1 MPIDLSHLLG
11 PEGPVARRLGE
22 HYEDRPQQRQMIQAV
37 GHALDKGHKLV
48 VEAGTGVGKSFGYLL
63 PAIEHIARFADDKD
77 QKRRIVVSTH
87 TIALQE
93 QIIDKDIPLL
103 QAVVPHEFTAVL
115 VKGRGNYL
123 SLRRA
128 KRAYERSASLFNDS
142 KEFESIETVLDW
154 SQRTDEGSLATLPQL
169 AAPSVWNEVQSD
181 SEDCLGKRCPTIKKC
196 FYQQARRRMQNA
208 DILVVNHALFFS
220 DLALRAEGFGILPPY
235 DAVILDEAHTI
246 EDVASEHFG
255 LSVTQYSVGYLLGR
269 LCNTR
274 RSKGLLITLQG
285 KADGRLINRALEQAD
300 NARMASDHFFDDLL
314 AWQEQRGSKNGRVRE
329 PLPIDNPLSPLLAE
343 LSLTLK
349 RIKDEVDNEEDK
361 MEVDGYAKR
370 AGGIGDT
377 IKALVEHSLSDSVYW
392 SEISTKGRFKR
403 IKLCAAPIEVG
414 GLLRERLFAATTSR
428 REPMPVV
435 LTSAT
440 LATDG
445 TEALAGG
452 GAGVPPTDSQSA
464 KPTSGNAFKHFC
476 GRVGCDAPRTLLL
489 GSPFDYDRQ
498 AELVVCPD
506 LPDPAD
512 RRFAE
517 RATATLLRHVDDT
530 DGGAFVLFTSYQLLR
545 DLAERLR
552 GPLQSRGMPMLVQGD
567 GVQRSELLAR
577 FRHNPRSVLLGADS
591 FWQGVD
597 VRGEALRL
605 VVITKLPFAVP
616 DRPLIEARCERI
628 KQRGGSPFAEYS
640 MPEAILK
647 FKQGFGRLIR
657 SKQDRG
663 RVVVLDPRLASKPYG
678 RKFIQA
684 LPQMPITDDREFVS
698 DAC

>member
-22 HYEDRPQQRQMIQAV
+22 QYEDRPQQRQMIQAV
-37 GHALDKGHKLV
+37 GHALDKGHHLV

-63 PAIEHIARFADDKD
+63 PAIEHIARYADDKD

-93 QIIDKDIPLL
+93 QIIEKDIPLL
-103 QAVVPHEFTAVL
+103 QAVVPTEFSAVL
-115 VKGRGNYL
+115 VKGRGNYV

-128 KRAYERSASLFNDS
+128 QRAFDRSVSLFNES
-142 KEFESIETVLDW
+142 KEFTSIETICDW
-154 SQRTDEGSLATLPQL
+154 SKTTDEGSLATLPQL
-169 AAPSVWNEVQSD
+169 EAPTVWGEARSD
-181 SEDCLGKRCPTIKKC
+181 SEDCLGKRCPTFTKC
-196 FYQQARRRMQNA
+196 FYQAARRRMQNA

-235 DAVILDEAHTI
+235 DAVVLDEAHTI

-255 LSVTQYSVGYLLGR
+255 LSATQYQVGYLLGR
-269 LCNTR
+269 LYNAKR
-274 RSKGLLITLQG
+274 QKGILAAQQG
-285 KADGRLINRALEQAD
+285 KADGRLINRAIEQVE
-300 NARMASDHFFDDLL
+300 NCRIASEHFFDDLL
-314 AWQEQRGSKNGRVRE
+314 TWQEERGSRNGRIRGA
-329 PLPIDNPLSPLLAE
+329 LPIDNPLSPLLAE

-349 RIKDEVDNEEDK
+349 RIKDDIENEEDR
-361 MEVDGYAKR
+361 MEVGSYADR
-370 AGGIGDT
+370 AGSVGDT
-377 IKALVEHSLSDSVYW
+377 IKALVEHTVPDSVYW

-403 IKLCAAPIEVG
+403 IKLCAVPIEVG
-414 GLLRERLFAATTSR
+414 GLLRERLFNATTSR
-428 REPMPVV
+428 REPLPVV

-440 LATDG
+440 LATDQTNK
-445 TEALAGG
+445 TEK
-452 GAGVPPTDSQSA
+452 PQDDSQG
-464 KPTSGNAFKHFC
+464 KPDNTAAFKHFL
-476 GRVGCDAPRTLLL
+476 GRVGCEKPTTLLL

-498 AELVVCPD
+498 AELVLCPQ

-512 RRFAE
+512 RQYPEQA
-517 RATATLLRHVDDT
+517 AQTILRHLDET
-530 DGGAFVLFTSYQLLR
+530 DGGGFVLFTSYQLLR
-545 DLAERLR
+545 DMAQRLGR
-552 GPLQSRGMPMLVQGD
+552 ELEGRGMPMLVQGD

-597 VRGEALRL
+597 VRGDALRL

-628 KQRGGSPFAEYS
+628 KARGGSPFAEYS

-663 RVVVLDPRLASKPYG
+663 KVVVLDRRLATKPYG

-684 LPQMPITDDREFVS
+684 LPQLPITDDREFVS
-698 DAC
+698 DTR